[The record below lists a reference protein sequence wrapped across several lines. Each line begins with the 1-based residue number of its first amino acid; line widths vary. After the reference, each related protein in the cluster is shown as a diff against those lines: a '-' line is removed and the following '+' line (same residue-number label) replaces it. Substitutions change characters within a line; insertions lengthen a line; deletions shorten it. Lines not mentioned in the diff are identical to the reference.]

1 MYIHVS
7 PNHYIPNMHSYH
19 VFDGEYRKLAQVQYT
34 SEPKYINTEA
44 LNGLQSPKIIML

>member
-1 MYIHVS
+1 MYIHVI
-7 PNHYIPNMHSYH
+7 PNLYLPNMHSSH
-19 VFDGEYRKLAQVQYT
+19 VSDGEYRKLAQVKYT